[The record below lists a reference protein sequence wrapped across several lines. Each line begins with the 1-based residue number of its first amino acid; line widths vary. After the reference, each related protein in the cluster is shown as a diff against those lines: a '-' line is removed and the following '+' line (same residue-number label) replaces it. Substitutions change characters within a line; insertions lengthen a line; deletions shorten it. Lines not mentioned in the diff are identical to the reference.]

1 MTPDRYARLRRLT
14 LVILPLASLAGTAT
28 AQTGANGASF
38 MDDFDTLNTGFW
50 FVSDGWNNGPHQNC
64 TWSKK
69 QVKIANGILELVF
82 QEGKK
87 GERNFVCG
95 EIQTRKRFGYGTY
108 EARIKTADGS
118 GLNSA
123 FFTYIGPT
131 DKKPHDEID
140 FEVLGKNPAK
150 VQLNQYVSAKGGNE
164 HLADVPGGANQ
175 GFNDYAFVWEKERI
189 RYYVNGELVHEVTD
203 PKKIP
208 TNAQKIF
215 FSLWGTDTLRDW
227 MGTFSYM
234 EPTRL
239 QVDRVAF
246 TAPGDECQFA
256 ESVACRLS
264 E

>member
-1 MTPDRYARLRRLT
+1 MKTTSYAHLRRLT
-14 LVILPLASLAGTAT
+14 LVTLSLAGIAGNAM
-28 AQTGANGASF
+28 AQKGASGSSF
-38 MDDFDTLNTGFW
+38 MDNFDELNTGFW
-50 FVSDGWNNGPHQNC
+50 YVSDGWNNGPHQNC

-69 QVKIANGILELVF
+69 QVNVVNGVLELTF
-82 QEGKK
+82 RDGKA
-87 GERNFVCG
+87 GDRNFVCG

-123 FFTYIGPT
+123 FFTYIGPA
-131 DKKPHDEID
+131 DKQPHDEID

-150 VQLNQYVSAKGGNE
+150 VQINQYISAKGGNE
-164 HLADVPGGANQ
+164 HLADVPGGADQ
-175 GFNDYAFVWEKERI
+175 GFNDYAFVWEKNRI

-203 PKKIP
+203 PAKIP

-215 FSLWGTDTLRDW
+215 FSLWGTDTLTDW
-227 MGTFSYM
+227 MGVFSYM
-234 EPTRL
+234 EPTKL

-256 ESVACRLS
+256 ESVACRLD
-264 E
+264 